1 MSLFDRIF
9 RRPQR
14 EQVLSYFK
22 TLTAYQPTFRR
33 WGGKLYESEIVRAA
47 IDARARHI
55 SKLQIKIRG
64 SAQPRIQTI
73 LRKKPNQYQTW
84 SQFLYRASTIL
95 DMQNTVFIV
104 PIIDRNND
112 VTGLWTCLPSKCKVL
127 ESSNGKEYLEY
138 EFSTGDRG
146 CVELNRCGIM
156 TKFQYESDFF
166 GSDNRALD
174 ETLDLINIE
183 RQGIEEGIKSA
194 ASFRFMARLTNFKDP
209 DDIAQE
215 QKNFTARNLR
225 ADAGGFLLF
234 PNTYDNIQQI
244 QSKPYAISADDQD
257 AIKNNV
263 FSYFGVNE
271 AILTNTAAGSQLDAF
286 FDGAI
291 EPFSIQM
298 SEVLTFML
306 FTDLEIAYGAKVEAE
321 ANRLQYMS
329 TSDKINF
336 IANLSDRGFIT
347 INEGRELLN
356 YSPLPSEIGDRLPI
370 RGEFK
375 YVGEDQ
381 KEDPPEEPAEPAP
394 EDNTNQPEPPA
405 EGEEN
410 GDKE

>member
-1 MSLFDRIF
+1 MGLFDKIF
-9 RRPQR
+9 PRRPQR
-14 EQVLSYFK
+14 EQVMSYFK
-22 TLTAYQPTFRR
+22 TLTAYQPTFKR
-33 WGGKLYESEIVRAA
+33 WHGKLYESELVRSA

-55 SKLQIKIRG
+55 SKLNIKIHG
-64 SAQPRIQTI
+64 AAQPKVKTI
-73 LRKKPNQYQTW
+73 LKKKPNQFQTW
-84 SQFLYRASTIL
+84 SQFLYRTSTIL
-95 DMQNTVFIV
+95 DMQNTCFLV

-112 VTGLWTCLPSKCKVL
+112 VVGIWTCLPSKCKVL
-127 ESSNGKEYLEY
+127 ENKAGEEFLEY
-138 EFSTGDRG
+138 EFSTGDKG
-146 CVELNRCGIM
+146 AVELKRCGIL

-166 GSDNRALD
+166 GSQQTALD
-174 ETLDLINIE
+174 EAMDLIQIE
-183 RQGIEEGIKSA
+183 REGIKEGIKSA

-244 QSKPYAISADDQD
+244 QSKPYAISADDQN
-257 AIKNNV
+257 AIKANV
-263 FSYFGVNE
+263 FTYFGVNE

-291 EPFSIQM
+291 EPFSIQL
-298 SEVLTFML
+298 SEVMTFML
-306 FTDLEIAYGAKVEAE
+306 FTDLEIAYGAKVEVE

-329 TSDKINF
+329 TADKINF

-356 YSPLPSEIGDRLPI
+356 YSALPSEIGDRLPI

-381 KEDPPEEPAEPAP
+381 EENPPEVPDENNEPEA
-394 EDNTNQPEPPA
+394 PA
-405 EGEEN
+405 EGVEN
-410 GDKE
+410 VDQE